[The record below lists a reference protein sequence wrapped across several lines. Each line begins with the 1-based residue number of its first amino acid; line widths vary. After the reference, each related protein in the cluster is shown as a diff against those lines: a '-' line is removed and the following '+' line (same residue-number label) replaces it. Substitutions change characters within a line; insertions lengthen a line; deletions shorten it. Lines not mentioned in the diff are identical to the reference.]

1 MSKPR
6 QILALMGAL
15 AMATA
20 GGAALGGVGDAFNA
34 ASADAATTAKRY
46 RGTRNGKIYVSS
58 DNGRSWR
65 LLTNFG
71 PQLDATRV
79 KVVAN
84 KVIANL
90 VLGRHGSFN
99 VRLQPDGRTWRTI

>member
-1 MSKPR
+1 MERREFLRSTT
-6 QILALMGAL
+6 AL

-20 GGAALGGVGDAFNA
+20 GGVALGGIVDV

-46 RGTRNGKIYVSS
+46 RGTRNGRVYVSS
-58 DNGRSWR
+58 NNGRTWR

-71 PQLDATRV
+71 SRLDATRV
-79 KVVAN
+79 GAASN

-90 VLGRHGSFN
+90 VLGRHGSFKLA
-99 VRLQPDGRTWRTI
+99 LQPDGHTWRTI

>member
-1 MSKPR
+1 MERREFLRS
-6 QILALMGAL
+6 ASAL

-20 GGAALGGVGDAFNA
+20 GGAVLGGVGDAFNA

-46 RGTRNGKIYVSS
+46 RGTRNGKIYVSA

-65 LLTNFG
+65 LMTNFG
-71 PQLDATRV
+71 PTLDATRV
-79 KVVAN
+79 RAASNRVT
-84 KVIANL
+84 ANL

-99 VRLQPDGRTWRTI
+99 VRLQPDGRTWRTA